1 MIVPFLSKDAYV
13 SKFGDA
19 FTKQWR
25 DMTDD
30 QHMWVCG
37 SFFQFS
43 AGDGWEK
50 LQGFDI
56 SPEEA
61 GDKLNKKEGLFDK
74 LKGDTDD
81 GTPPG
86 AYVVQATKME
96 ELDPTE
102 GDVESV
108 IRSRMWLMPTLEDR
122 DKKLVA
128 PRLSRAYDSLDGE
141 DKERMMSH
149 LNSLPAI
156 YESLIKMDQFA
167 FGFSM
172 QAQLA
177 ADLVGDPDFVG
188 SDEQIINM
196 KMGLGLRRPSKDFWA
211 PVGKLTGAM
220 DPEDKVNLLAYI
232 VPRTGSG
239 DAAQEEA
246 LQAFVDGLEPTFD
259 VVRSKIPTLS
269 EADVQ
274 LLGSELLAAEILI
287 PGRSTREQFAQWIDA
302 LTAADLEFILAKR
315 KSYKEEAS
323 KEMEEFKVARDEVQ
337 KKAEERREKIRE
349 QVMAARENRSVIFNP
364 GTGRFEKYEQ
374 KKEEGF
380 KLPGF

>member
-323 KEMEEFKVARDEVQ
+323 KEMEEFKVARDEAQ
-337 KKAEERREKIRE
+337 KKVDERREKIRE

>member
-13 SKFGDA
+13 SEFGDA

-50 LQGFDI
+50 LQGFDV

-74 LKGDTDD
+74 LKGGNDD

-86 AYVVQATKME
+86 AYVVQARKKA
-96 ELDPTE
+96 ELDPTK
-102 GDVESV
+102 GDVEEV
-108 IRSRMWLMPTLEDR
+108 IRSRMWMMPTLEDR

-128 PRLSRAYDSLDGE
+128 PRLSRAYDVLGDE

-188 SDEQIINM
+188 SDEQIKNM
-196 KMGLGLRRPSKDFWA
+196 KMGLGLRRPSEDFWA
-211 PVGKLTGAM
+211 PVGKLTGSM
-220 DPEDKVNLLAYI
+220 SPEDKVNLLAYI

-323 KEMEEFKVARDEVQ
+323 KEMEEFKFARDEVQ

-349 QVMAARENRSVIFNP
+349 QVMEARENRSVIFNP

-374 KKEEGF
+374 KEEGF